1 MPKHEEM
8 NDIMPKKVP
17 LLIFGFIAFAT
28 VCILF
33 LISLIQ
39 PDMIWN
45 LSEGLWE
52 WTEGGAIP
60 NLLNWVLLILFIIL
74 LLLGLPLILV
84 NRSAAC
90 ILLAIAGI
98 LAGILLYVAMY
109 VLPLFF

>member
-1 MPKHEEM
+1 MPKYEDDKDM
-8 NDIMPKKVP
+8 MPKKVP
-17 LLIFGFIAFAT
+17 LLLFGFIAFAT

-39 PDMIWN
+39 PDIIWN

-74 LLLGLPLILV
+74 LLMGLTLILV
-84 NRSAAC
+84 SRNAAC

>member
-1 MPKHEEM
+1 
-8 NDIMPKKVP
+8 MPKKVP

-45 LSEGLWE
+45 LGEGLWE